1 MLEKVNNKMLNEITE
16 LVNQT
21 KSNLVQEI
29 NKSIVYVYWNIG
41 KIIVSN
47 ENEYNNRLQY
57 GREVLK
63 SLSRELTKYLGKGYS
78 VSNLK
83 YMRVFYKA
91 YPNLEELNIKLTWS
105 HYLELMIIQDKDKRS
120 FYENECINENWSVR
134 ELRRQLDTSLFERL
148 LLSDGKV
155 NKEKVLELSKKGQI
169 ISKPSDIVKQPYVF
183 EFLGIKE
190 QKPLFEKDLEYK
202 IKDETYKLGNEDVNK
217 TTYILTE
224 DNTRD
229 KFSAEADRK
238 ITVNE
243 DIPGDVYGIYKK
255 QNDEMIHVVLGLY
268 AIIDYVNEDVPRYEN
283 IEVCA
288 YRKIIEDSEAT
299 IMEE

>member
-1 MLEKVNNKMLNEITE
+1 MKKKLVLAITILVIIIGGILFTVKQQVKTSKQNEKNSSPNSINSASNNLTDGENNTGKESLTDKYGYKNLSELPQDYTLEQAIEDRCVVITYNKV
-16 LVNQT
+16 
-21 KSNLVQEI
+21 
-29 NKSIVYVYWNIG
+29 WN
-41 KIIVSN
+41 
-47 ENEYNNRLQY
+47 
-57 GREVLK
+57 
-63 SLSRELTKYLGKGYS
+63 
-78 VSNLK
+78 
-83 YMRVFYKA
+83 
-91 YPNLEELNIKLTWS
+91 
-105 HYLELMIIQDKDKRS
+105 KDKLDS
-120 FYENECINENWSVR
+120 FIENTGINSKDR
-134 ELRRQLDTSLFERL
+134 
-148 LLSDGKV
+148 
-155 NKEKVLELSKKGQI
+155 KEDKIRIAQTTVEGDLVI
-169 ISKPSDIVKQPYVF
+169 
-183 EFLGIKE
+183 
-190 QKPLFEKDLEYK
+190 KDLEYK

-243 DIPGDVYGIYKK
+243 ITAKVCPSKVCLGTPLLLKK

>member
-1 MLEKVNNKMLNEITE
+1 MHK
-16 LVNQT
+16 
-21 KSNLVQEI
+21 
-29 NKSIVYVYWNIG
+29 
-41 KIIVSN
+41 
-47 ENEYNNRLQY
+47 
-57 GREVLK
+57 
-63 SLSRELTKYLGKGYS
+63 
-78 VSNLK
+78 
-83 YMRVFYKA
+83 
-91 YPNLEELNIKLTWS
+91 
-105 HYLELMIIQDKDKRS
+105 
-120 FYENECINENWSVR
+120 
-134 ELRRQLDTSLFERL
+134 L
-148 LLSDGKV
+148 LLRDLV
-155 NKEKVLELSKKGQI
+155 I
-169 ISKPSDIVKQPYVF
+169 
-183 EFLGIKE
+183 
-190 QKPLFEKDLEYK
+190 KDLEYK